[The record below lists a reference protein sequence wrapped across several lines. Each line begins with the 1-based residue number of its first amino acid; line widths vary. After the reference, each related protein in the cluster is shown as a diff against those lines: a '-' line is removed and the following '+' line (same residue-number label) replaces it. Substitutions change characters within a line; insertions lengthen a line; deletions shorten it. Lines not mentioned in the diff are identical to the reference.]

1 MKVKKVM
8 LGETSATE
16 YTYDNGEVW
25 TVVDNPMYD
34 NLPKQT
40 SDLMETKWVMFDFA
54 TGETSSFDE
63 YAKAVQEISINNLV
77 EKIEAIPVFPPEG
90 WKEIGKI
97 DAEGT
102 TALKKMWKPT
112 TRFGIPY
119 FNGLESFLED
129 YGFKP
134 TKLPWRFEGDRYSI
148 IQLEDSDGN
157 EEVNPT
163 IYKITITSDDETVYR
178 GRLFDST
185 HAAYIFGMVAEHRLL
200 TGKDDFPKLPIE
212 PVKFEINRTSIWSQ
226 DERKSEDFP
235 GTNLEELPERYGN
248 VLAPTRYTN
257 TKEFTIVQEMLEYLK
272 EVKFPLI
279 IDTYSIGDTIF
290 PVLEI
295 YDDYRE

>member
-16 YTYDNGEVW
+16 YTYDDGLIV
-25 TVVDNPMYD
+25 TMVDLPPFDNP
-34 NLPKQT
+34 LPESTGPLMT
-40 SDLMETKWVMFDFA
+40 SKWVIWDDTTQSYVDFLPEVA
-54 TGETSSFDE
+54 ESW
-63 YAKAVQEISINNLV
+63 KAVAPIKPEA
-77 EKIEAIPVFPPEG
+77 IEALKNM
-90 WKEIGKI
+90 WN
-97 DAEGT
+97 T
-102 TALKKMWKPT
+102 TPKVPL
-112 TRFGIPY
+112 TRFGTPY
-119 FNGLESFLED
+119 FKGLESFLED

-134 TKLPWRFEGDRYSI
+134 NKSLPWRYESDRYTI
-148 IQLEDSDGN
+148 NQVEDSDGN

-163 IYKITITSDDETVYR
+163 IYSIIITSFEETVYR

-185 HAAYIFGMVAEHRLL
+185 HAAYIFGMVAEHRYL

-248 VLAPTRYTN
+248 VLAPIRYTN
-257 TKEFTIVQEMLEYLK
+257 TKEFTTVQEMLEYLK